1 MSTTDT
7 TDNRDI
13 GPPEC
18 MKTDDYS
25 AAEPARRRLL
35 KKDSFRLFASL
46 PNLRSKR
53 KQKESGKDNDDA
65 VPVFIETPPSPT
77 DSNGFIHLDNAAIC
91 EDEDKPV
98 YRWAVLYENQRGYVV
113 SIFPEADF
121 CLLIGLVQLFSPL
134 LTTLASLSFQL
145 TLLHSLFLVHR
156 TIPHYSPASPSLPIL
171 SPMEHGAGFPNL
183 G

>member
-53 KQKESGKDNDDA
+53 KQKESGKNSDDA

-113 SIFPEADF
+113 SIFSRGR
-121 CLLIGLVQLFSPL
+121 LLFTYWLATSATIFSIPYYSRLSLLPTHSSPL
-134 LTTLASLSFQL
+134 TIPCASDNPSLQPNISLS
-145 TLLHSLFLVHR
+145 SY
-156 TIPHYSPASPSLPIL
+156 PLPD
-171 SPMEHGAGFPNL
+171 GTWR
-183 G
+183 